1 MNFSLWIPYL
11 CAIKESLLLYD
22 CPKFQGFLLFLN
34 IWLSPPVQGV
44 VTDPS
49 PQTAAPSSQDASGQQ
64 PLPVENTGDHATAY
78 SYQQTK

>member
-1 MNFSLWIPYL
+1 MIAQSFKAFICSLI
-11 CAIKESLLLYD
+11 S
-22 CPKFQGFLLFLN
+22 GFP
-34 IWLSPPVQGV
+34 PPVQGV